1 MVKPYIYTEWGYRW
15 PLDHAGVVVR
25 TASALIAREIVNDWN
40 NGVYGESNPAE
51 VVQRSISEWGT
62 EQ

>member
-1 MVKPYIYTEWGYRW
+1 MVKPYIYTEWAVRW
-15 PLDHAGVVVR
+15 TDGQISPQR
-25 TASALIAREIVNDWN
+25 SALIARDFAENWN
-40 NGVYGESNPAE
+40 SLMPTDPVE